1 MSFPT
6 LSVYKDL
13 IAAFPSWSALC
24 DHLVGESCRLRVD
37 DLSLPDSPFALIRYV
52 KGQSVLSNPVVRA
65 FRSVVWDTMAHRPV
79 SVTSWKSAD
88 GESVPTMPLVH
99 LGSPEYTLEMFN
111 DGILIGMFWDS
122 YNGKW
127 RIHTRSILD
136 ARCRYFSAT
145 RTFEDMFWEAARD
158 FDLSVL
164 DRSHSYSCV
173 LQHPENRI
181 VCRVST
187 PRVNIVDDC
196 TIDADST
203 ISWERPSVLTVPTI
217 TGLVDW
223 DAVRARIAEWNTRFR
238 HDCQGIVIKHTYTG
252 QRWKLRTPEY
262 NRIRLLRG
270 NSPRRDYMWLKA
282 WTDGSLR
289 NYLALFPEERRD
301 ADGIVN
307 RWKQMTADVYR
318 LYGEAFKGR
327 SLSRSEIHPKY
338 RPFVYG
344 LHSLFVET
352 LKPAG
357 KVVDWKTCLEFMNTK
372 DVAQMLY
379 AINWELRIASRGTTS
394 IPIEHAST
402 IGTSVDATP
411 HESKIES
418 TGGTSETVEES
429 VTV

>member
-13 IAAFPSWSALC
+13 IAAFPTWSALC
-24 DHLVGESCRLRVD
+24 THLVGESCRLRVD
-37 DLSLPDSPFALIRYV
+37 DHSLPDSPFALIRYV

-88 GESVPTMPLVH
+88 GESVPDMPLDTS
-99 LGSPEYTLEMFN
+99 GYTLEMFT
-111 DGILIGMFWDS
+111 DGTLIGMFWDS

-145 RTFEDMFWEAARD
+145 RTFEDMFWEAAHG
-158 FDLSVL
+158 FDLRVL
-164 DRSHSYSCV
+164 DRSHSYSWV

-181 VCRVST
+181 VCRVSS
-187 PRVNIVDDC
+187 PRINIVDDC
-196 TIDADST
+196 TIASDSSV
-203 ISWERPSVLTVPTI
+203 SWERPSFVTVPVI
-217 TGLVDW
+217 TGLADW

-238 HDCQGIVIKHTYTG
+238 YDCQGIVIKNNHG

-270 NSPRRDYMWLKA
+270 NSPRRDYNWLKA
-282 WTDGSLR
+282 WTDGSLQ
-289 NYLALFPEERRD
+289 NYLTVFPEERRM

-318 LYGEAFKGR
+318 IYGEAFKGR
-327 SLSRSEIHPKY
+327 SLARSEIHPKY

-344 LHSLFVET
+344 LHNLFVET

-357 KVVDWKTCLEFMNTK
+357 KVVDWKTCLAFMNTK

-379 AINWELRIASRGTTS
+379 AINWELRIASRGATS
-394 IPIEHAST
+394 IPIEHASSV
-402 IGTSVDATP
+402 GSSVDPTP
-411 HESKIES
+411 HEPQIES
-418 TGGTSETVEES
+418 TGGIAETVEES
-429 VTV
+429 TTA